1 MNFKLRETDRHFL
14 MSLVGATGI
23 ILFWRGLWGGI
34 DSFTNFSS
42 PFLQI
47 FASPW
52 VSLFFGLVI
61 LTFTGLIFAQ
71 FDPLGGIEGGV
82 MSAVQK
88 VANHPRKHEFIIKYY
103 DKLQKKDVEI
113 SAKNIRQI
121 EKNILLIHEKGKEV
135 FIPLHRVK
143 SIHRFGKTIW
153 RL

>member
-1 MNFKLRETDRHFL
+1 MAFKLRETDRHFL
-14 MSLVGATGI
+14 LSLVAATGV
-23 ILFWRGLWGGI
+23 ILFWKGLWDGVGSLWI
-34 DSFTNFSS
+34 
-42 PFLQI
+42 LQ
-47 FASPW
+47 SPW
-52 VSLFFGLVI
+52 VDLFVGLAI
-61 LTFTGLIFAQ
+61 LTFSGLIFAQ

-88 VANHPRKHEFIIKYY
+88 IAVHPRKHEFIIKYY
-103 DKLQKKDVEI
+103 DNIQKKDIEI

-121 EKNILLIHEKGKEV
+121 EKNILSLHEKGKEI